1 MDGTLHVFCNVHGQN
16 IIYYLECT
24 WTEHYI
30 LHEMYMDRT
39 VNIIWNV
46 HGRNITF
53 FVESKWTEHQILFG
67 MYRDGTLHDM
77 ECSVK
82 QHYIIIWNV

>member
-1 MDGTLHVFCNVHGQN
+1 
-16 IIYYLECT
+16 
-24 WTEHYI
+24 
-30 LHEMYMDRT
+30 MDRT